1 MAYIF
6 ESPTEEQVEEILQ
19 HSHKIAQILP
29 LGLKHGRLL
38 NNINSGK
45 KRLINTEND
54 NYILQ
59 IPPLGR
65 DDMSITKYLF
75 YFEKECYLLSTP
87 KYNFYDNNVYYYK
100 EVPINLSEKKLQF
113 FIQELVAMFK
123 VGGKLIRENEDDH
136 LRAAFIPEAILETTI
151 EEF

>member
-1 MAYIF
+1 
-6 ESPTEEQVEEILQ
+6 
-19 HSHKIAQILP
+19 
-29 LGLKHGRLL
+29 
-38 NNINSGK
+38 
-45 KRLINTEND
+45 
-54 NYILQ
+54 
-59 IPPLGR
+59 
-65 DDMSITKYLF
+65 MSITKYLF

-136 LRAAFIPEAILETTI
+136 LRATFIPEAILETTI
-151 EEF
+151 EEFWL